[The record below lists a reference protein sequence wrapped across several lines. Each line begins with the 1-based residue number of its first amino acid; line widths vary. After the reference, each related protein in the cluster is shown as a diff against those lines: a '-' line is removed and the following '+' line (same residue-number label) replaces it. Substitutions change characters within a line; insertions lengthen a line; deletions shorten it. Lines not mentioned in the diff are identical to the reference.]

1 MSILKKADGIVNH
14 NTEEKERQY
23 GPFSESM
30 TKAAK
35 QVFDIVDSNI
45 EAASKAGESAVSP
58 SGAGKAKG
66 KKAA

>member
-1 MSILKKADGIVNH
+1 
-14 NTEEKERQY
+14 
-23 GPFSESM
+23 M

-45 EAASKAGESAVSP
+45 EAASKAGESVVSQP
-58 SGAGKAKG
+58 VGKAKG